1 MIINVFQSIVARS
14 RPVEPSAWHNNPM
27 MIPACRS
34 PFLTLITSI
43 AILWK
48 GGIPY
53 PKGSPGPTGL
63 EKAIP
68 MHAQTGRSAVGTC
81 IRRTETFVLGT
92 HDPPPILDALVVRLV
107 LHRRRAHQRDDDPQ
121 HFPSLSSRA
130 QSEVV
135 RVSKER
141 PLRWMAWER
150 REETHDTLSVH
161 RQVLNRDAIKKG
173 GAKIGTIR

>member
-1 MIINVFQSIVARS
+1 
-14 RPVEPSAWHNNPM
+14 VEPSAWHNNPM

-92 HDPPPILDALVVRLV
+92 HD
-107 LHRRRAHQRDDDPQ
+107 RRRAHQRDDDPQ

-150 REETHDTLSVH
+150 REETHDALSVH
-161 RQVLNRDAIKKG
+161 GQVLNRDAIKKG

>member
-1 MIINVFQSIVARS
+1 MIINVFHSIVARS
-14 RPVEPSAWHNNPM
+14 RPVEPSAWYDNRM
-27 MIPACRS
+27 EIPACRS
-34 PFLTLITSI
+34 SFLTLITSI

-92 HDPPPILDALVVRLV
+92 HDPPPILDALVVSFV

-121 HFPSLSSRA
+121 HFPSLS
-130 QSEVV
+130 
-135 RVSKER
+135 
-141 PLRWMAWER
+141 
-150 REETHDTLSVH
+150 LS
-161 RQVLNRDAIKKG
+161 I
-173 GAKIGTIR
+173 